1 MKSICLGLWN
11 RNRKPR
17 RLMNHVAAH
26 PQAYDSLRKAWR
38 VHAAGADEARRLI
51 ALFEAGP
58 FPNVH
63 GSCLKRQ
70 CRSKAELSESAD
82 VRSGQGIQTHIG
94 RVGIDG

>member
-51 ALFEAGP
+51 ALFEAGRDVGTGP
-58 FPNVH
+58 F
-63 GSCLKRQ
+63 
-70 CRSKAELSESAD
+70 
-82 VRSGQGIQTHIG
+82 G
-94 RVGIDG
+94 RPRVQLIKGE